1 MDGYSIVSK
10 FLLEYSN
17 PDIKVGDMLLVGK
30 FKNRKAIV
38 KGFGKDKNN
47 QPTVKTTKGE
57 YSLYR
62 FRVNKMMPPEKRK
75 NVE

>member
-1 MDGYSIVSK
+1 MNGYEIVSMV
-10 FLLEYSN
+10 LEGTT
-17 PDIKVGDMLLVGK
+17 DFKVGDMLLVGK
-30 FKNRKAIV
+30 FKNRRAIV

-47 QPTVKTTKGE
+47 QPTVKTTKGD

-75 NVE
+75 TMET